1 VSQMCDHR
9 ARALELIVDR
19 IDKTAAAAPTAGFPH
34 YADPGTGVW
43 TRTPAGDW
51 TGGFWVGELWLA
63 ARVTGD
69 ERYAKLGRDW
79 AQALRPRAKS
89 ETVFRGFLFWYGA
102 ALGAV
107 LYDDEIAAEIAV
119 AGGLALARLFNRSAN
134 VIPLGSE
141 AEEASD
147 VGRGEANIDGIPGGT
162 PLLIFAARRAGQ
174 PELAELARANA
185 RRHIELCVRPD
196 NSVCQSAS
204 FDPRSGEV
212 LRRYTHKGARDDSTW
227 TRAQAWAML
236 GFSQAACAGADEF
249 LDVAVGVSDW
259 WCEHLP
265 KAGVASWDFD
275 DPDGPPD
282 TSGTAIAAASLLKLS
297 AVAGTRSVVYGQTA
311 EGMVDALIEHHLTG
325 VDAAD
330 TRPAGILTDGCYNRR
345 IGLATANELIWGD
358 YFLLEA
364 LSVMEGHL
372 NSEEV

>member
-1 VSQMCDHR
+1 MSDHR

-19 IDKTAAAAPTAGFPH
+19 IDQTAAAAPTAGFPH
-34 YADPGTGVW
+34 YADARTGAW

-79 AQALRPRAKS
+79 AQALRPRAAS

-107 LYDDEIAAEIAV
+107 LHGDEIAGEIAV
-119 AGGLALARLFNRSAN
+119 AGGRALATLFNRSAN

-147 VGRGEANIDGIPGGT
+147 VGRAEANIDGVPGGT
-162 PLLIFAARRAGQ
+162 PLLIFAAQRAGQ
-174 PELAELARANA
+174 PELSELARANA
-185 RRHIELCVRPD
+185 RRHIELCVRAD

-204 FDPRSGEV
+204 FDLHSGEV
-212 LRRYTHKGARDDSTW
+212 LRRYTHKGVRDDSTW

-249 LDVAVGVSDW
+249 LDVAIGVSDW

-265 KAGVASWDFD
+265 KIGVASWDFD
-275 DPDGPPD
+275 DPDGPRD

-297 AVAGTRSVVYGQTA
+297 AGAGTRGVEYRETA
-311 EGMVDALIEHHLTG
+311 EAMVDALIEHHFTG
-325 VDAAD
+325 LDAAD
-330 TRPAGILTDGCYNRR
+330 GRPAGILTDGCYNRR

-358 YFLLEA
+358 YFLFEA
-364 LSVMEGHL
+364 LAVMEGHL
-372 NSEEV
+372 KSEEV